1 MSETPVSPEWWFY
14 HLSRTTLEQA
24 AAPLMAKCLEAGW
37 RVLAVSPNAERR
49 AALDAALWT
58 YDDQSFLPHGQA
70 EAPGL
75 DATRQPVLLSAKADN
90 VNGAAALVLMDGVTV
105 PVDAPYTRCMVMFD
119 DGDSGARTKAR
130 AQFKAAKDA
139 GLVTRYFQQTPKG
152 GWSEAGV

>member
-1 MSETPVSPEWWFY
+1 M
-14 HLSRTTLEQA
+14 
-24 AAPLMAKCLEAGW
+24 
-37 RVLAVSPNAERR
+37 
-49 AALDAALWT
+49 
-58 YDDQSFLPHGQA
+58 
-70 EAPGL
+70 
-75 DATRQPVLLSAKADN
+75 
-90 VNGAAALVLMDGVTV
+90 NGAAALVLMDGVEV